1 MLKASDILYED
12 GKYWIY
18 EGKKKGFTLCRENGV
33 CADIV
38 DIANGYRNS
47 YVDSQDKDELL
58 RAVADK
64 YLKAT
69 EMVDTI
75 TLGKIENIRELL
87 GDIEYDLQS
96 VIE

>member
-1 MLKASDILYED
+1 MDLNK
-12 GKYWIY
+12 
-18 EGKKKGFTLCRENGV
+18 
-33 CADIV
+33 ADII
-38 DIANGYRNS
+38 DIANGYRNT

-75 TLGKIENIRELL
+75 TLDKIEDVRQLLPEDKRYDRIRELL
-87 GDIEYDLQS
+87 GDIEDDLQPF
-96 VIE
+96 IK

>member
-1 MLKASDILYED
+1 MNLDKKDI
-12 GKYWIY
+12 I
-18 EGKKKGFTLCRENGV
+18 
-33 CADIV
+33 

-47 YVDSQDKDELL
+47 YIDSQDKDELL

-64 YLKAT
+64 YLKAS

-75 TLGKIENIRELL
+75 TFAKIENIRELL
-87 GDIEYDLQS
+87 PYNHKYDKIRELLGEIEDDLQS

>member
-1 MLKASDILYED
+1 MNLNK
-12 GKYWIY
+12 
-18 EGKKKGFTLCRENGV
+18 
-33 CADIV
+33 ADII
-38 DIANGYRNS
+38 DIANGYRNT

-87 GDIEYDLQS
+87 PDIDKYDKIRELLGE
-96 VIE
+96 IEDDSQPFIE